1 MSISFAP
8 GVDSA
13 VLEKTNLVSDWLS
26 TVDPNWVIK
35 KCTVMSVDVWP
46 SGVVGFIELD
56 VTYSI
61 GDTQHNE
68 RIILSG
74 GSVCAALV
82 VKCSDDGKLYTVL
95 VRQPRIAS
103 GMLTLEYPAGMTD
116 GSSDYRGTAIRELKE
131 ECGLDIDDSE
141 LIDVGAMLGTDY
153 FYVHSERFDEHT
165 PIFMVKREMTKEQ
178 LQSLEGRECGA
189 DEDEQIVVRVIPI
202 ETLTKYPI
210 DGTTAAI
217 TFAMEALAIR
227 T

>member
-8 GVDSA
+8 GVDSS
-13 VLEKTNLVSDWLS
+13 VLDKTNLVSDWLS
-26 TVDPNWVIK
+26 TVDPNWAIN

-46 SGVVGFIELD
+46 SGVVGFVEVE
-56 VTYSI
+56 VTYSV
-61 GDTQHNE
+61 GNTQHNE

-74 GSVCAALV
+74 GSVCASLL

-103 GMLTLEYPAGMTD
+103 GMLTFEYPAGMTD
-116 GSSDYRGTAIRELKE
+116 GSPDYRGTAIRELKE

-141 LIDVGAMLGTDY
+141 LIDVGAMLGTNY

-165 PIFMVKREMTKEQ
+165 PIFMVKREMTLKE
-178 LQSLEGRECGA
+178 LQSLEGKECGA
-189 DEDEQIVVRVIPI
+189 DEDEQIVVRVIPLQD
-202 ETLTKYPI
+202 LTKYPI

-217 TFAMEALAIR
+217 TFAMEILNMR